1 MWYKTKDFIIS
12 KGKLTAFFSW
22 MWGVVVINAS
32 FLLKISGIINMHWFI
47 AALTIAISPALVLT
61 ALCLAVYRKLEK

>member
-1 MWYKTKDFIIS
+1 MRYKARDFIVN
-12 KGKLTAFFSW
+12 KGKLMAFLDW
-22 MWGVVVINAS
+22 MWGVVVINIS

-47 AALTIAISPALVLT
+47 AALTMAISPALVLM